1 MAKATCTF
9 TKTLGTFPA
18 GKTGGFN
25 AYSKWVTSGAVRPYG
40 PAPPA
45 PPPACTPDHR
55 AKCSNACAAA
65 AGTPFAMGGIHPRSK
80 KPVGDRLGTAAFNT
94 VYAYVC
100 KTREARARSA
110 KA

>member
-1 MAKATCTF
+1 
-9 TKTLGTFPA
+9 
-18 GKTGGFN
+18 
-25 AYSKWVTSGAVRPYG
+25 
-40 PAPPA
+40 
-45 PPPACTPDHR
+45 
-55 AKCSNACAAA
+55 
-65 AGTPFAMGGIHPRSK
+65 MGGIHPRSK